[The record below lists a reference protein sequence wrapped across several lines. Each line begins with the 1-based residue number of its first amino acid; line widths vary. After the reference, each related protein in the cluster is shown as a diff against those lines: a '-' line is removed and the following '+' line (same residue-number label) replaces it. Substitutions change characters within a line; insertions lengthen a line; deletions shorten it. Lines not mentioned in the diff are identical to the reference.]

1 MSSNIENNNIVILQ
15 TMEEKYLQAKE
26 KARLRQQKFY
36 QANKE
41 KVNEKRRENT
51 RLLNEL
57 KQQQEPPSPPP
68 LEPKAIKK
76 PTKKTVIGY
85 DEIITSLEQLKA
97 NNVIKSD
104 GTLNK
109 YKGDVKRLIQVTKC
123 ENINDCLKNPTEIIE
138 TIDAST
144 FSINTK
150 KSLYQT
156 IVFLVDKLKLNY
168 SKKIFDAYK
177 KAFDV
182 YKLKSLD
189 EGKKEEKV
197 HIISFKEYLE
207 RAKTHFGEDSKMY
220 LIAKLYYEVTM
231 RDDFILKIVSRIKD
245 ATDENTNYIVTSTS
259 QYTLVMNNYKTFA
272 TYGILKIKLSKSL
285 SSLIKKFISATELN
299 IGDYLF
305 GDKKLS
311 NYITKHNKL
320 IDVDDG
326 INFYRHAKI
335 TEEYNEKDLSAEE
348 RVELAAK
355 MTHSP
360 IVQLRYL
367 RNQ

>member
-1 MSSNIENNNIVILQ
+1 MSLNIQNNNIIILQ
-15 TMEEKYLQAKE
+15 TMEDRYLQMKE
-26 KARLRQQKFY
+26 KARLRQARFY
-36 QANKE
+36 EKNKE

-51 RLLNEL
+51 RLLNEF

-76 PTKKTVIGY
+76 PKKKTVIGY

-138 TIDAST
+138 IIDSST

-156 IVFLVDKLKLNY
+156 IVFLVDNLKLNY

-177 KAFDV
+177 KAFDI

-189 EGKKEEKV
+189 LSTEKKKEI
-197 HIISFKEYLE
+197 IISFTDYLE
-207 RAKTHFGEDSKMY
+207 RVKTHFGEDSKMW
-220 LIAKLYYEVTM
+220 LIANLYYEVTM
-231 RDDFILKIVSRIKD
+231 RDDFILQIVSRIKD
-245 ATDENTNYIVTSTS
+245 ASDENTNYIVTSTS
-259 QYTLVMNNYKTFA
+259 QYTLIMNNYKTSNK
-272 TYGILKIKLSKSL
+272 YGALKIKLSKSL
-285 SSLIKKFISATELN
+285 SSLIKQYITATNLN

-311 NYITKHNKL
+311 NYITTHNKL

-335 TEEYNEKDLSAEE
+335 TEEFSEKDLSAEE

-355 MTHSP
+355 MNHSP